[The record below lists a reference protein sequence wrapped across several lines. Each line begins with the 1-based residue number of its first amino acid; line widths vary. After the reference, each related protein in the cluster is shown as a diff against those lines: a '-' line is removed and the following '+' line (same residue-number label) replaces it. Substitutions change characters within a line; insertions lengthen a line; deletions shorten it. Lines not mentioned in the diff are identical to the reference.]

1 MKPQQRQ
8 KSAANRRKLSPG
20 VGLISYASGR
30 VAYRYRWTDGTGKR
44 QVATFDS
51 PEEAESFRLHILSDP
66 QADTVSQTMTF
77 ASWWDRWM
85 EPRDLLPSTRKG
97 YESLARNHILPALG
111 DLRLCDIRASHL
123 IRMHADMLQT
133 KGLSDSH
140 SGKALEQVGACLQD
154 AVIEGILTS
163 NPHAALPRRKRR
175 SAGTHTE
182 QYALTV
188 PELLALETAMDEH
201 WALLV
206 PFIAETGLRI
216 GEVSAL
222 TVGDVDLDNGR
233 VRVTKSRK
241 KTGEL
246 GPPKSRA
253 GYRTVPT
260 LTSAT
265 AMRLRRM
272 ITARNLTKQS
282 PLFGGKRGA
291 PLNQDNFR
299 SREWAAAVA
308 KAGLDR
314 LADGRSAPTPHTLR
328 HTAITMWMQRA
339 HLSPYQA
346 ARLAGHEN
354 SSVTESIYSHLN
366 PGELGFVRDALEGWG
381 RADLRAVND
390 DSGVD

>member
-1 MKPQQRQ
+1 MKPQQRR
-8 KSAANRRKLSPG
+8 KTAANRRKLSPG
-20 VGLISYASGR
+20 VGLISYPSGR
-30 VAYRYRWTDGTGKR
+30 VVYRYRWTDGTGKR

-66 QADTVSQTMTF
+66 QADAVTRTMTF

-163 NPHAALPRRKRR
+163 NPHAALPRRRRR
-175 SAGTHTE
+175 SAGTHAE

-206 PFIAETGLRI
+206 PFVAETGSTRRLTWP
-216 GEVSAL
+216 GSAPSSCARP
-222 TVGDVDLDNGR
+222 TGMRTRPRAARSASGS
-233 VRVTKSRK
+233 SRPS
-241 KTGEL
+241 TPARSPRSPASA
-246 GPPKSRA
+246 GPCAS
-253 GYRTVPT
+253 
-260 LTSAT
+260 
-265 AMRLRRM
+265 
-272 ITARNLTKQS
+272 
-282 PLFGGKRGA
+282 GKRRSWPTSPPA
-291 PLNQDNFR
+291 PRMAGQGQSMDLSNCTVAWLAA
-299 SREWAAAVA
+299 SRTGPTTGCACSS
-308 KAGLDR
+308 
-314 LADGRSAPTPHTLR
+314 SAEGSTYDPHHNWEEPLTRHSR
-328 HTAITMWMQRA
+328 HT
-339 HLSPYQA
+339 
-346 ARLAGHEN
+346 
-354 SSVTESIYSHLN
+354 
-366 PGELGFVRDALEGWG
+366 
-381 RADLRAVND
+381 
-390 DSGVD
+390 